1 MDRTEVSGTSDVG
14 SIPTGA
20 IHAKQHSISMLCC
33 FAFSLLAYARE
44 LGLMPQAQCGRMRG
58 VKVIV
63 VTGGIASGKST
74 VVEMLREM
82 GGEGVELFD
91 CDAAVAELQQTGKL
105 SRDLVTAFGSEALCD
120 DGSVNKDFLRN
131 IVQTD
136 PEGRDKLNN
145 VVHPKLGQM
154 CLHAQ
159 AEARR
164 RGDVHTFLVDIPLYF
179 ESPVEFGADIVCVVA
194 ATTETQIARMA
205 TRDGFNRSQ
214 AEAMIAAQMP
224 TQAKIDRANLVF
236 WNEGSEE
243 MLRSQVELF
252 YTTELA
258 AEAKAMHARSVVIN
272 LNELRA
278 LPLNELQR
286 IATTTAR
293 RGTDTLPRPQLVA
306 ELAYTYLSEGSQ
318 VEVSGILEFGR
329 DNMVFLRDEARSF
342 RPGDDDPRIPQELIR
357 KYELRPGNSVKVKL
371 RAVQGKYERNL
382 LAGEI
387 LEIEG
392 EPAAEYQ
399 QPKPFDRLT
408 PLIPT
413 ERLILENPDIK
424 SPAMRVLDLIT
435 PLGMGQRALV
445 VAPPRGGKTVLLKT
459 MARSLRANYP
469 KADLLVLLL
478 DERPEEV
485 TDFEDTVDV
494 PVYASTFD
502 EPSRRHAQ
510 LSDLLLERARRLVE
524 HGRDVIIMLDSL
536 TRLARGYNANQSGG
550 RTMSGGLGSNAL
562 ERPRKFFGAA
572 RKVEEGGSLTIIAT
586 CLIETE
592 SRMDEIIFEE
602 FKGTG
607 NMEIRLDRELSERRI
622 YPAISIPQSGT
633 RNDDR
638 LYHPDELVRVLQVRR
653 QLAALPGWEGLQTLL
668 KNINQTQ
675 NNLEILLKGLT
686 ISTR

>member
-1 MDRTEVSGTSDVG
+1 MHRTRCD
-14 SIPTGA
+14 
-20 IHAKQHSISMLCC
+20 
-33 FAFSLLAYARE
+33 
-44 LGLMPQAQCGRMRG
+44 RMRC

-74 VVEMLREM
+74 VVELLREM

-91 CDAAVAELQQTGKL
+91 CDAAVAELQQAGKL
-105 SRDLVTAFGSEALCD
+105 SRDLVTVFGPNALND
-120 DGSVNKDFLRN
+120 NGSVNKDFLRH
-131 IVQTD
+131 IVQND

-145 VVHPKLGQM
+145 VVHPKLAQM
-154 CLHAQ
+154 CLEAQ

-164 RGDVHTFLVDIPLYF
+164 RGDVHSFLVDIPLYF

-194 ATTETQIARMA
+194 VTPETQIARVMK
-205 TRDGFNRSQ
+205 RDGFDRPQ
-214 AEAMIAAQMP
+214 AEAMLAAQMP

-236 WNEGSEE
+236 WNEGSAE

-252 YTTELA
+252 YATELA
-258 AEAKAMHARSVVIN
+258 ADAKAMHARSVVIN

-286 IATTTAR
+286 IATTAAR
-293 RGTDTLPRPQLVA
+293 RGTETLPRPQLVA
-306 ELAYTYLSEGSQ
+306 ELARNYLAEGSQ
-318 VEVSGILEFGR
+318 VIVSGVLEFSK
-329 DNMVFLRDEARSF
+329 DNTVYLRDASRSF
-342 RPGDDDPRIPQELIR
+342 RPGDDDPRVPQDIIR
-357 KYELRPGNSVKVKL
+357 RYDLRPGNLLNVKL
-371 RAVQGKYERNL
+371 RPAQGKNERNL
-382 LAGEI
+382 MAGEV

-392 EPAAEYQ
+392 TPAAEFQ
-399 QPKPFDRLT
+399 QPKSFDRLT

-469 KADLLVLLL
+469 RTDLLVLLL

-510 LSDLLLERARRLVE
+510 LSDLVLERARRLVE
-524 HGRDVIIMLDSL
+524 QGHDVIIMLDSL
-536 TRLARGYNANQSGG
+536 TRLARGYNANLSGG

-562 ERPRKFFGAA
+562 EKPRKFFGAA

-638 LYHPDELVRVLQVRR
+638 LYHPEEMLRVLQVRR
-653 QLAALPGWEGLQTLL
+653 QLATLPGWEGLQTLL
-668 KNINQTQ
+668 RNIDQTQ

-686 ISTR
+686 ISSR

>member
-1 MDRTEVSGTSDVG
+1 
-14 SIPTGA
+14 
-20 IHAKQHSISMLCC
+20 
-33 FAFSLLAYARE
+33 
-44 LGLMPQAQCGRMRG
+44 MRR

-82 GGEGVELFD
+82 GGAGVELFD

-105 SRDLVTAFGSEALCD
+105 SRDLVTTFGTEALCD
-120 DGSVNKDFLRN
+120 DGSVNKDFLRG
-131 IVQTD
+131 IVQND

-145 VVHPKLGQM
+145 LVHPKLAQM
-154 CLHAQ
+154 CLDAQ

-164 RGDVHTFLVDIPLYF
+164 SGNVHTFLVDIPLYF

-194 ATTETQIARMA
+194 VTPETQIARMA
-205 TRDGFNRSQ
+205 TRDGFDRAQ
-214 AEAMIAAQMP
+214 AEAMLAAQMP

-236 WNEGSEE
+236 WNEGSEA

-252 YTTELA
+252 YATELA
-258 AEAKAMHARSVVIN
+258 AEAKAMHARSIIIN

-286 IATTTAR
+286 IATTVAK

-306 ELAYTYLSEGSQ
+306 ELAHTYLAEGSQ
-318 VEVSGILEFGR
+318 VIVSGVLEFSK
-329 DNMVFLRDEARSF
+329 DNMVFLRDAARSF
-342 RPGDDDPRIPQELIR
+342 RPGDDDPRLTQDLIR
-357 KYELRPGNSVKVKL
+357 KHELRPGNQVKVKL
-371 RAVQGKYERNL
+371 RPSQGKNERNL
-382 LAGEI
+382 MAAEV

-392 EPAAEYQ
+392 TPVADYA
-399 QPKPFDRLT
+399 QPKPFDKLT
-408 PLIPT
+408 PLIPR

-435 PLGMGQRALV
+435 PLGLGQRALV

-469 KADLLVLLL
+469 KTDLLVLLL

-510 LSDLLLERARRLVE
+510 LSDLILERARRLVE
-524 HGRDVIIMLDSL
+524 QGHDVIIMLDSL

-562 ERPRKFFGAA
+562 EKPRKFFGAA

-607 NMEIRLDRELSERRI
+607 NMEIRLDRELSERRV

-653 QLAALPGWEGLQTLL
+653 QLAALPGWEGLQCLL
-668 KNINQTQ
+668 KNIEQTQ

-686 ISTR
+686 VSTRR

>member
-1 MDRTEVSGTSDVG
+1 M
-14 SIPTGA
+14 
-20 IHAKQHSISMLCC
+20 
-33 FAFSLLAYARE
+33 
-44 LGLMPQAQCGRMRG
+44 QA

-74 VVEMLREM
+74 VVEMLQEM
-82 GGEGVELFD
+82 GGAGVELFD
-91 CDAAVAELQQTGKL
+91 CDAAVAELQQSGKL
-105 SRDLVTAFGSEALCD
+105 SRDLVTAFGKEALCD
-120 DGSVNKDFLRN
+120 DGSVNKDYLRG
-131 IVQTD
+131 IVQND

-145 VVHPKLGQM
+145 LIHPKLAQM
-154 CLHAQ
+154 SLDAQ

-194 ATTETQIARMA
+194 VTPETQIARMA
-205 TRDGFNRSQ
+205 SRDGFDRSQ
-214 AEAMIAAQMP
+214 AEAMLAAQMP
-224 TQAKIDRANLVF
+224 TQAKIDRAGLVF
-236 WNEGSEE
+236 WNEGSPEL
-243 MLRSQVELF
+243 LRSQVELF
-252 YTTELA
+252 YNTELA

-306 ELAYTYLSEGSQ
+306 ELAHTYLAEGNQ
-318 VEVSGILEFGR
+318 VYVSGVLEFGK
-329 DNMVFLRDEARSF
+329 DNMVFLRDAARSF
-342 RPGDDDPRIPQELIR
+342 RPGEDDPRLPQDLIR
-357 KYELRPGNSVKVKL
+357 KHELRPGNMVKVKL
-371 RAVQGKYERNL
+371 RPAQGKNEKSL
-382 LAGEI
+382 MAGEVV
-387 LEIEG
+387 EIEG
-392 EPAAEYQ
+392 TPVADYT
-399 QPKPFDRLT
+399 QPKSFDKLT

-469 KADLLVLLL
+469 KTDLLVLLL

-524 HGRDVIIMLDSL
+524 QGHDVIIMLDSL

-562 ERPRKFFGAA
+562 EKPRKFFGAA

-638 LYHPDELVRVLQVRR
+638 LYHPDELLRVLQVRR
-653 QLAALPGWEGLQTLL
+653 QLATLPGWEGLQTLL
-668 KNINQTQ
+668 RNIEHTQ

>member
-1 MDRTEVSGTSDVG
+1 
-14 SIPTGA
+14 
-20 IHAKQHSISMLCC
+20 
-33 FAFSLLAYARE
+33 
-44 LGLMPQAQCGRMRG
+44 MRC

-74 VVEMLREM
+74 VVELLREM

-91 CDAAVAELQQTGKL
+91 CDAAVAELQQAGKL
-105 SRDLVTAFGSEALCD
+105 SRDLVTVFGPNALND
-120 DGSVNKDFLRN
+120 NGSVNKDFLRH
-131 IVQTD
+131 IVQND

-145 VVHPKLGQM
+145 VVHPKLAQM
-154 CLHAQ
+154 CLEAQ

-164 RGDVHTFLVDIPLYF
+164 RGDVHSFLVDIPLYF

-194 ATTETQIARMA
+194 VTPETQIARVMK
-205 TRDGFNRSQ
+205 RDGFDRPQ
-214 AEAMIAAQMP
+214 AEAMLAAQMP

-236 WNEGSEE
+236 WNEGSAE

-252 YTTELA
+252 YATELA
-258 AEAKAMHARSVVIN
+258 ADAKAMHARSVVIN

-286 IATTTAR
+286 IATTAAR
-293 RGTDTLPRPQLVA
+293 RGTETLPRPQLVA
-306 ELAYTYLSEGSQ
+306 ELARNYLAEGSQ
-318 VEVSGILEFGR
+318 VIVSGVLEFSK
-329 DNMVFLRDEARSF
+329 DNTVYLRDASRSF
-342 RPGDDDPRIPQELIR
+342 RPGDDDPRVPQDIIR
-357 KYELRPGNSVKVKL
+357 RYDLRPGNLLNVKL
-371 RAVQGKYERNL
+371 RPAQGKNERNL
-382 LAGEI
+382 MAGEV

-392 EPAAEYQ
+392 TPAAEFQ
-399 QPKPFDRLT
+399 QPKSFDRLT

-469 KADLLVLLL
+469 RTDLLVLLL

-510 LSDLLLERARRLVE
+510 LSDLVLERARRLVE
-524 HGRDVIIMLDSL
+524 QGHDVIIMLDSL
-536 TRLARGYNANQSGG
+536 TRLARGYNANLSGG

-562 ERPRKFFGAA
+562 EKPRKFFGAA

-638 LYHPDELVRVLQVRR
+638 LYHPEEMLRVLQVRR
-653 QLAALPGWEGLQTLL
+653 QLATLPGWEGLQTLL
-668 KNINQTQ
+668 RNIDQTQ

-686 ISTR
+686 ISSR